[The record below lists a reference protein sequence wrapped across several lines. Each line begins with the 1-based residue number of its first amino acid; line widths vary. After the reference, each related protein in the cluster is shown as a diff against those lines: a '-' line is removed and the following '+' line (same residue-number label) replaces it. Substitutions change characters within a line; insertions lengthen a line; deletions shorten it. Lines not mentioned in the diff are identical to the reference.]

1 MLAGLIHT
9 GLSQALPAGLP
20 VAQAASRAAL
30 GDLQQAAQ
38 LLPGQ
43 LDLLRA
49 TYGAAFGQLLLLL
62 SGLSVAT
69 AVLLVYLLKEPR
81 QASTP

>member
-1 MLAGLIHT
+1 M
-9 GLSQALPAGLP
+9 P

-30 GDLQQAAQ
+30 GDLSQAAQ
-38 LLPGQ
+38 LLPDQ

-49 TYGAAFGQLLLLL
+49 TYDAAFRQLLLLL